1 MNKKNNFTYYT
12 LLIFSVFCTSLLFG
26 QENFKKEIKIQFIN
40 TIGNAP
46 LQLNE
51 MYTNDFGEKFT
62 VSSFRYYISNITLT
76 DEKNNAIDF
85 FKDEYFLIDQSGS
98 DSQTI
103 LLHTSLKEISQ
114 ISFMIGIDSLKNVQG
129 VQTGNLDPAKGMF
142 WVWNTGY
149 VMVKIEGNSNVVNA
163 PRHAFSL
170 HIGGF
175 KAGQNTARTIQLDI
189 LKSSDT
195 IKINANLDHFFK
207 GLHDLPLKGNFFC
220 HEPGSL
226 AMKYADNYATM
237 FSIQE
242 NN

>member
-1 MNKKNNFTYYT
+1 MNV
-12 LLIFSVFCTSLLFG
+12 SG
-26 QENFKKEIKIQFIN
+26 QETFREINIQFIN

-62 VSSFRYYISNITLT
+62 VTSFRYYISNIILI
-76 DEKNNAIDF
+76 DEKNNSKEY
-85 FKDEYFLIDQSGS
+85 FKDQYFLIDQA
-98 DSQTI
+98 DKNSQTI
-103 LLHTSLKEISQ
+103 LLQTKLKEVSQ

-129 VQTGNLDPAKGMF
+129 VQTGILDPAKGMF

-149 VMVKIEGNSNVVNA
+149 VMAKLEGNSNVVNA

-175 KAGQNTARTIQLDI
+175 KKGQNTARTIQLDI

-207 GLHDLPLKGNFFC
+207 GIHDLPLKENFFC
-220 HEPGSL
+220 HEPGNL

-242 NN
+242 NNR